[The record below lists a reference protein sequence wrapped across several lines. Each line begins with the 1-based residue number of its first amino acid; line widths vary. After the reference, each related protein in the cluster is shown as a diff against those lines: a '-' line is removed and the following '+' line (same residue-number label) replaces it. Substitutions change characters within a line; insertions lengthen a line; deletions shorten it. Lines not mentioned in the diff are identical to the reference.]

1 MYRYT
6 GKNVRPFRAISDC
19 RFGRRIIYT
28 NQKSITVEN
37 VVEELDKALPVHKQ
51 NQAEITYLDNY
62 YRGDA
67 PIYYRNKE
75 VRPEVNN
82 RVHINLSY
90 PLVEMKTSEM
100 TGEPIQ
106 YVLRGTDESKSDEV
120 VTVNTILDNESKQET
135 DIEICR
141 WRSICGTA
149 YRYIGNDN
157 SNDGLYDNTSFYID
171 ACDPK
176 NTFVVYY
183 NSNKRAAFSVQIA
196 ENEKGNTEYWVFTQ
210 SEWFCIV
217 GGKISS
223 HGLNGNAAIPV
234 IEYPNNARRLSD
246 IEITIA
252 INDVIDTLASDRVN
266 GIEQFVASWVKF
278 VNCEIDEEMFKK
290 MRQEGALV
298 VKSNNGSENKAD
310 VDVMTQELSQTEAQS
325 VMDDLFNKFLII
337 QGLANRQGNT
347 GGDTQGAVELRNG
360 HYDAEKRAELTEP
373 IFKKSERQFLK
384 ILLRRLKNDEYITT
398 LEPKDIEIK
407 ISRSK
412 MDNMLV
418 KAQTLNLLLTSGVN
432 SARAIKTVGLFS
444 DPEQVAVESADRM
457 AILYPTEVTEQPQQK
472 PNEVIEVDNV

>member
-1 MYRYT
+1 MFNYT
-6 GKNVRPFRAISDC
+6 GKNIRPFRAVSDC
-19 RFGRRIIYT
+19 RFGRRVIYT
-28 NQKSITVEN
+28 NQKIINAEN
-37 VVEELDKALPVHKQ
+37 VVEELGKAMPIHEQ
-51 NQAEITYLDNY
+51 NRNEITYLDNY

-67 PIYYRNKE
+67 PIYYRKKD
-75 VRPEVNN
+75 VRPEINN
-82 RVHINLSY
+82 KVHINLSY

-106 YVLRGTDESKSDEV
+106 YVLRGANERKSDEV
-120 VTVNTILDNESKQET
+120 VALNTILDNESKQEV

-157 SNDGLYDNTSFYID
+157 SESSIYDNTPFYLE
-171 ACDPK
+171 ACDPT

-183 NSNKRAAFSVQIA
+183 NGDKRPAFSVQIA
-196 ENEKGNTEYWVFTQ
+196 VDANNNTENWVFTP
-210 SEWFCIV
+210 SEWFCIK
-217 GGKISS
+217 GGKIASS
-223 HGLNGNAAIPV
+223 GLNGNMAIPV

-252 INDVIDTLASDRVN
+252 INDEIDTLASNRVD
-266 GIEQFVASWVKF
+266 GIEEFVCSWVKF
-278 VNCEIDEEMFKK
+278 VNCEIDDELFKK
-290 MRQEGALV
+290 MRQMGALV

-310 VDVMTQELSQTEAQS
+310 VDLLTQELNQTEAQS

-360 HYDAEKRAELTEP
+360 HYDAEKRAELNEP
-373 IFKKSERQFLK
+373 IFKKSERQFLD
-384 ILLRRLKNDEYITT
+384 ILLRRLRVDEIITD

-418 KAQTLNLLLTSGVN
+418 KAQTLTMLLQAGIYYP
-432 SARAIKTVGLFS
+432 RAIKTVGMFS

-457 AILYPTEVTEQPQQK
+457 EILYPTEVENTEQK
-472 PNEVIEVDNV
+472 PNEVIEVEDV